1 MNVKIALE
9 FSSAAE
15 ATAALVRL
23 NMLIP
28 HEDRPDVGA
37 PPPPAIVPAAPEPD
51 PVINPFAGNSPDP
64 LVQSAP
70 AVTPPSAA
78 TGQTVAPSGVEL
90 DASGLPWDNRIHA
103 LGAGGTHPKKA
114 NGCWAAKRG
123 LNDPAK
129 TAAIEAELRAALS
142 APAASVLVPPP
153 PPAGTV
159 AAAPAASPPVLTPPG
174 PTPPVLTPPAA
185 PAPEAA
191 PTFASLMLKIT
202 SAMQSTPPKL
212 TQEQLNYG
220 LQQLGLQAPMQLA
233 QRADLVGSMSQY
245 VDACAAQVA

>member
-1 MNVKIALE
+1 M
-9 FSSAAE
+9 
-15 ATAALVRL
+15 
-23 NMLIP
+23 
-28 HEDRPDVGA
+28 
-37 PPPPAIVPAAPEPD
+37 
-51 PVINPFAGNSPDP
+51 
-64 LVQSAP
+64 P

-114 NGCWAAKRG
+114 NGCWTAKRG

-153 PPAGTV
+153 PPAATA
-159 AAAPAASPPVLTPPG
+159 AAAPAASPPVLTPPVL
-174 PTPPVLTPPAA
+174 TPPVLTPPAA

-202 SAMQSTPPKL
+202 SAMQSTPPKI